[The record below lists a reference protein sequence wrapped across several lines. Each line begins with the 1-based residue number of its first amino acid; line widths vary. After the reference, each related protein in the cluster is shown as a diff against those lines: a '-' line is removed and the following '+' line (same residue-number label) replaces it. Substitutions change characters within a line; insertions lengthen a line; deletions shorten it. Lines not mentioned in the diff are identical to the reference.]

1 MDFLARRNQESAL
14 AMIRAA
20 KGDGVRLLVYLYLM
34 CSFLTYFTSNDIV
47 IISMTPIVV
56 HTCSEGIQ
64 DCVPLVRPSLIICM
78 ARVADVIIAI

>member
-1 MDFLARRNQESAL
+1 
-14 AMIRAA
+14 MIRAA
-20 KGDGVRLLVYLYLM
+20 KGNGVRLLVYLYLM

-64 DCVPLVRPSLIICM
+64 DCVPLVRPISDRLCGTSRRSCHRCLILFS
-78 ARVADVIIAI
+78 VVL